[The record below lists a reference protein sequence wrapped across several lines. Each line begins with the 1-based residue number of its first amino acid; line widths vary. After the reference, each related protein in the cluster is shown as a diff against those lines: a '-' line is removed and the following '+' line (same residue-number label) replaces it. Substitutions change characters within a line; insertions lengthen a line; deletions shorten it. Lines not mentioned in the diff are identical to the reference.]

1 MAVLTPQEPAR
12 TWTADDVMVTEPSVI
27 RRAIGAAS
35 IGNIT
40 EWYDF
45 GVYAYFEP
53 TIKEVFFSDLGDT
66 AGTIATFGLFA
77 VAFLVRPFGGM
88 FFGPLA
94 DRIGRNRVLAITM
107 LMMAA
112 GTFAIGLIPSP
123 DKIGLLAPLL
133 LLVARLVQGFSTGGE
148 YGNAMTFIAE
158 YAPDRKRGFLGS
170 WLEFGTFT
178 GYILGAIV
186 VTVADAQLS
195 DDQLLSWG
203 WRLPFFVALPLGIVG
218 VYLRTRLADT
228 PAFTALEAEAQE
240 REKENRAA
248 GEMKKL
254 WKLWP
259 FLLVC
264 MGLVLAWNVTNYMLT
279 SYMPT
284 YVTDT
289 MPKMQGGSSVSATTS
304 QYLQIVVMAVALV
317 TDPAAGHA
325 LGPRRPQADRLGRVG
340 RPGGAGVPDD
350 PADPPPDRVLD
361 LPRTAADGPD
371 ADLLQRDDALDAAVA
386 VPDRRAR
393 RRAVGELQRQRL
405 AFAGTTSVVVG
416 ALVSATGDLN
426 WPAYYLIIA
435 GLIGCAS
442 VWAITEPNGRHMWG
456 SAPAAQSTEEA
467 EELVP
472 SRGREAAGLG
482 LRAAGRA
489 PPRGPAGR
497 RSGRRRHREPSSA
510 PGRRGRR
517 AGRPPSS
524 RRRCPRPRRRT

>member
-1 MAVLTPQEPAR
+1 VAVLHPLEADR
-12 TWTADDVMVTEPSVI
+12 TWTAEEVMVTEPSVI
-27 RRAIGAAS
+27 RRAISAAG
-35 IGNIT
+35 IGNLT

-53 TIKEVFFSDLGDT
+53 TLKEVFFSDLGDT

-94 DRIGRNRVLAITM
+94 DRIGRNKVLATTM
-107 LMMAA
+107 LLMAA
-112 GTFAIGLIPSP
+112 GTFAIGCIPSRES
-123 DKIGLLAPLL
+123 IGVLAPIL

-158 YAPDRKRGFLGS
+158 YAPDRRRGFMGS

-195 DDQLLSWG
+195 EDQLLSWG
-203 WRLPFFVALPLGIVG
+203 WRLPFLVALPLGIVG

-228 PAFTALEAEAQE
+228 PAFTALENQAQE
-240 REKENRAA
+240 REKENRTSR
-248 GEMKKL
+248 EWKKL
-254 WKLWP
+254 LTLWP

-284 YVTDT
+284 YVTET
-289 MPKMQGGSSVSATTS
+289 MPNMQGGSSVSSTTS
-304 QYLQIVVMAVALV
+304 QYLQIAVMAVALV
-317 TDPAAGHA
+317 TIPL
-325 LGPRRPQADRLGRVG
+325 LGLLSDRIGRKPIAWVGSVGLVVLAFPMILLIRHQTGLSIFLGLLIMGLLLICFSATMPSTLPSLFPTDVR
-340 RPGGAGVPDD
+340 GAGLSVSFN
-350 PADPPPDRVLD
+350 VS
-361 LPRTAADGPD
+361 
-371 ADLLQRDDALDAAVA
+371 VS
-386 VPDRRAR
+386 
-393 RRAVGELQRQRL
+393 

-442 VWAITEPNGRHMWG
+442 VWAITDPNGRRMWG
-456 SAPAAQSTEEA
+456 SAPAAESHEEA
-467 EELVP
+467 EELVAE
-472 SRGREAAGLG
+472 EAEKQ
-482 LRAAGRA
+482 
-489 PPRGPAGR
+489 PA
-497 RSGRRRHREPSSA
+497 
-510 PGRRGRR
+510 
-517 AGRPPSS
+517 
-524 RRRCPRPRRRT
+524 